1 MDFERVLEN
10 AFIYSYIGPTRFKKI
25 TEKIRYMTG
34 IVNMGDISVIKEEVR
49 KKEKRN

>member
-10 AFIYSYIGPTRFKKI
+10 AFIYSYIGPTR
-25 TEKIRYMTG
+25 G
-34 IVNMGDISVIKEEVR
+34 IVNMGDIPVIKKEVR